1 MFRRRLYAQIYLTV
15 IISLVIVVILTAI
28 LWGVFG
34 RDAPGREALNV
45 AGRLATASLP
55 SADAPRGAQ
64 RAALI
69 ELGRELDIS
78 ITLFDANRRLIA
90 ATGRMGPPPPREQGD
105 RGWNRVRGTPA
116 WAFHLPDGRWLV
128 IDPGRHRQRKPILN
142 LALLLAAIAMGVAL
156 GAYPLVR
163 RLTRRLERLQEGVE
177 RIGKGDLSARVEVK
191 GRDEVARLATSFNDA
206 AAKIETL
213 LSAHRMLLANAS
225 HELRTPLARIRL
237 GAEMLKEGSGGE
249 ERRAALR
256 QDIAELDALID
267 EILLMSRLDAGSQAE
282 LAQPVDLLALAAEEA
297 AHYPDCNLTGWAP
310 EIAGDPTLLRRLVR
324 NLVENAYKHGR
335 PPVAIHLARDGGD
348 VTLTVT
354 DGGDGIPESEREN
367 VFQPFYRAST
377 KQNVAGYGLGL
388 PLVRQIAE
396 IHGGMVRV
404 LTSGS
409 GVRVGLPARP
419 GVEDAP
425 VP

>member
-142 LALLLAAIAMGVAL
+142 L
-156 GAYPLVR
+156 
-163 RLTRRLERLQEGVE
+163 
-177 RIGKGDLSARVEVK
+177 
-191 GRDEVARLATSFNDA
+191 
-206 AAKIETL
+206 
-213 LSAHRMLLANAS
+213 
-225 HELRTPLARIRL
+225 
-237 GAEMLKEGSGGE
+237 
-249 ERRAALR
+249 
-256 QDIAELDALID
+256 
-267 EILLMSRLDAGSQAE
+267 ILLITLEQHRRRKDH
-282 LAQPVDLLALAAEEA
+282 AAD
-297 AHYPDCNLTGWAP
+297 PDSDRSN
-310 EIAGDPTLLRRLVR
+310 
-324 NLVENAYKHGR
+324 
-335 PPVAIHLARDGGD
+335 
-348 VTLTVT
+348 
-354 DGGDGIPESEREN
+354 
-367 VFQPFYRAST
+367 
-377 KQNVAGYGLGL
+377 
-388 PLVRQIAE
+388 
-396 IHGGMVRV
+396 
-404 LTSGS
+404 
-409 GVRVGLPARP
+409 
-419 GVEDAP
+419 
-425 VP
+425 